1 MIRQHDRVATGYIL
15 FPVVLALGLLG
26 TVAFLLNQEAT
37 LDAAVAAGSFQAD
50 RGLYVA
56 EAGLTH
62 QRWLLDQ
69 SNCAGYTNLSSEPF
83 GSHTYSTTV
92 TPTSGSPVAI
102 TATAALSDG
111 TVGAYARSDVPVY
124 GDPGVAVLQPAG
136 RDSWIR
142 SSNPTQN
149 RGSDQDLEVDG
160 DAERALIWFDVASAI
175 PLGARVT
182 DAQLGLHLQSLGPN
196 VDMSVHR
203 VTRAWTEGGV
213 TWNTTDGSAAWS
225 TTGGDYELSASATTT
240 LTGSGDYTW
249 DVTGL
254 VDGWAR
260 GSLLNE
266 GFLVRGEAASA
277 AVFSSSDHGTAV
289 ERPSLAV
296 SYDCL
301 CGGCQLQL
309 SATLS
314 ATADAFVRNNTIY
327 GNLKNLRVGVTNNG
341 GGSFHTLIRFDVM
354 STLPAGATIAS
365 ATLRLYE
372 HDHRGSQTI
381 TGEAHKLTQD
391 WVELQANWS
400 NASSG
405 VPWTS
410 GGGGTY
416 DAAVIDSTTVNFAP
430 DAWREWDVT
439 PLVQE
444 WVDGVS
450 PDYGIAVVH
459 APVAPWGRAFFRSR
473 TTGSTE
479 KPELVILYL
488 P

>member
-1 MIRQHDRVATGYIL
+1 MSHLHRTSEGFVL
-15 FPVVLALGLLG
+15 VPVVLGISLIAMI
-26 TVAFLLNQEAT
+26 AFLLTREAS
-37 LDAAVAAGSFQAD
+37 LDVRVASGALQAD

-56 EAGLTH
+56 EAGLAH

-92 TPTSGSPVAI
+92 TPTSGSPVTI
-102 TATAALSDG
+102 TATAALADG
-111 TVGAYARSDVPVY
+111 TVGSYSRSDVPVY
-124 GDPGVAVLQPAG
+124 DDPGVAVLQPAG
-136 RDSWIR
+136 RDSWIN
-142 SSNPTQN
+142 SGSPTQN
-149 RGSDQDLEVDG
+149 NGTDTDLEVNG
-160 DAERALIWFDVASAI
+160 DTKRALLWFDLASAI
-175 PLGARVT
+175 PGGARIT
-182 DAQLGLHLQSLGPN
+182 DAQLGLHLQTLGPN
-196 VDMSVHR
+196 VDVSVHR

-213 TWNTTDGSAAWS
+213 TWNTTDGATAWI
-225 TTGGDYELSASATTT
+225 TAGGDYEGTASATTT
-240 LTGSGDYTW
+240 LIGPGPGDYTW

-260 GSLLNE
+260 GSILNE
-266 GFLVRGEAASA
+266 GLLLRGEAASA
-277 AVFSSSDHGTAV
+277 VVFSSSDHGTAA

-301 CGGCQLQL
+301 CGGCQL

-314 ATADAFVRNNTIY
+314 ATADTYLRGSATK
-327 GNLKNLRVGVTNNG
+327 GSKTNLRIGETNG
-341 GGSFHTLIRFDVM
+341 GGNFHTLIRFAVL
-354 STLPAGATIAS
+354 STLPASATIVS

-372 HDHRGSQTI
+372 YRQVGGQTI

-391 WVELQANWS
+391 WVELQANWN
-400 NASSG
+400 NASTG

-416 DAAVIDSTTVNFAP
+416 DAAVLDSTAVNSAP

-439 PLVQE
+439 TVVQE
-444 WVDGVS
+444 WVDSVS

-459 APVAPWGRAFFRSR
+459 APVANGNRAQFRSR
-473 TTGSTE
+473 EAGSNL
-479 KPELVILYL
+479 PELVVLYL